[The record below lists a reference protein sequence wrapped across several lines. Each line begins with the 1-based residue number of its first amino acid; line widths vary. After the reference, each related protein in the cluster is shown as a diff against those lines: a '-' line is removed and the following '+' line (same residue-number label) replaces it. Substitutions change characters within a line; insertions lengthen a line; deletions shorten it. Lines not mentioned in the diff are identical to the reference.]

1 MDGWESYLLGN
12 LGAAAALLG
21 LLFVGVS
28 INLDRIL
35 KDRGLPVR
43 AIETLAM
50 FVAIVLTSSLLLMPD
65 QPDWLAGLW
74 MVVAGIALFEISLVS
89 ARASR
94 ANLPD
99 GLARLF
105 YVRVAL
111 SWVTAVLLI
120 AGGVVVALG
129 EPDGMYVYA
138 AGITFAYLVAL
149 GNAWVLLVEINR

>member
-1 MDGWESYLLGN
+1 MEGWDSYLVGN

-28 INLDRIL
+28 INLKQIL
-35 KDRGLPVR
+35 EDAGLPVR

-74 MVVAGIALFEISLVS
+74 MVLTGIALFEISLIS
-89 ARASR
+89 ARANR
-94 ANLPD
+94 ATLPA
-99 GLARLF
+99 GLERAFLI
-105 YVRVAL
+105 RVGL
-111 SWVTAVLLI
+111 SWVTSVLLV
-120 AGGVVVALG
+120 AGGVVVAVG

-149 GNAWVLLVEINR
+149 ANAWVLLVEINR